1 MNMSEQSTPVAT
13 NTLSKKDKNVVDVYH
28 ASCQCYFRIETLDVV
43 LLSESDARSF
53 DDKINKLS
61 MMMEKLHQAK
71 QNYSDAIEEYGL
83 KQSDIENKNE
93 QGKYRSAITKAEI
106 ALENATKALQQKIGE
121 FDEQK
126 GYKPVVELIPLE
138 PLKKGVYGRF
148 YSYIKKSDYDE
159 FKDSGKLN
167 IVSLKNFGT
176 EDVYKKDPEGNVTG
190 IDLKILSDK
199 INKAKKSIKDMMDK
213 TAKSG
218 ASIDYETTL
227 TDWASAWNEEY
238 DGYHKEGD
246 YIDVSSN
253 AQFLRFSSNA
263 AYQASWNPDKKA
275 ASIKGEAK
283 SELALFSG
291 KVDSSAYLP
300 DRVGWRLKFI
310 INDNDEEANLGM
322 LRTRIDTCL
331 TGFAGASAQIEG
343 NLQFVA
349 SDDGQQKIMGLRAP
363 RSRFEERQKGVVVK
377 TEGAPPEVASVKAE
391 LFAGVKAGGKV
402 GGALQ
407 WLKPFN
413 SLVEAL
419 PGMVKVLGAD
429 TKTLERVLVDQKSEE
444 DKSHLGEFIDFA
456 SLSLGGEVQLGAGFS
471 GDYQFV
477 FENGRF
483 KFHAAGGLCLGPGA
497 KGDVQGEI
505 APELFKE
512 FAIWAVYQLYGID
525 FKHLKIIAQDAFMA
539 LSYIL
544 VMGGEKIYSDY
555 FDKMIAD
562 LRQVT
567 DDFRSFVST
576 QMDSLLQEKSES
588 ERRDDFALLIDQDPS
603 SVYYYTPEGKGA
615 ALYILT
621 GDGAYDRV
629 DYQNQGDGFL
639 PDTNHYRK
647 KAILAILS
655 SIQTKRE
662 WLKVLSRMTPDGI
675 ANPLAKVSKEAELKI
690 VKQNEDIIRKTLQIG
705 FERDRELD
713 ALIDKLELRDFNE
726 TYNRLRKKP
735 AFGYPFSPN
744 CSKQYF
750 LHCDDSPFYSS
761 LCYFVPVDPTI
772 QNRLEPAKK

>member
-1 MNMSEQSTPVAT
+1 M
-13 NTLSKKDKNVVDVYH
+13 
-28 ASCQCYFRIETLDVV
+28 
-43 LLSESDARSF
+43 
-53 DDKINKLS
+53 
-61 MMMEKLHQAK
+61 
-71 QNYSDAIEEYGL
+71 
-83 KQSDIENKNE
+83 
-93 QGKYRSAITKAEI
+93 
-106 ALENATKALQQKIGE
+106 
-121 FDEQK
+121 
-126 GYKPVVELIPLE
+126 
-138 PLKKGVYGRF
+138 
-148 YSYIKKSDYDE
+148 
-159 FKDSGKLN
+159 
-167 IVSLKNFGT
+167 
-176 EDVYKKDPEGNVTG
+176 
-190 IDLKILSDK
+190 
-199 INKAKKSIKDMMDK
+199 
-213 TAKSG
+213 
-218 ASIDYETTL
+218 
-227 TDWASAWNEEY
+227 
-238 DGYHKEGD
+238 
-246 YIDVSSN
+246 
-253 AQFLRFSSNA
+253 
-263 AYQASWNPDKKA
+263 
-275 ASIKGEAK
+275 
-283 SELALFSG
+283 
-291 KVDSSAYLP
+291 
-300 DRVGWRLKFI
+300 
-310 INDNDEEANLGM
+310 
-322 LRTRIDTCL
+322 
-331 TGFAGASAQIEG
+331 
-343 NLQFVA
+343 
-349 SDDGQQKIMGLRAP
+349 
-363 RSRFEERQKGVVVK
+363 
-377 TEGAPPEVASVKAE
+377 VKA
-391 LFAGVKAGGKV
+391 
-402 GGALQ
+402 
-407 WLKPFN
+407 
-413 SLVEAL
+413 
-419 PGMVKVLGAD
+419 LGAD

-525 FKHLKIIAQDAFMA
+525 FKHFKIIAQDAFMA

-576 QMDSLLQEKSES
+576 QMDSLLQAKSES

-675 ANPLAKVSKEAELKI
+675 ANPLAKVSKEAGLKI
-690 VKQNEDIIRKTLQIG
+690 VKQNEDVIRKTLQIG